1 MSQGPGGGGDSQD
14 REDRPA
20 GAGPAS
26 SANGQGGATDS
37 QESSANGQ
45 ESRSGG
51 RENGAYGQ
59 VNGAEDRG
67 SGEGDGSDSGDGSG
81 HSGSRADG
89 SGDTYDLYQRGLD
102 LLSRGSAAA
111 AAQLLARANT
121 AEPGSRSVLEALA
134 RAQFDAHR
142 YGDAADS
149 FRQIVEASPTDDYA
163 QFGLGLAL
171 ARTGNPRGAA
181 EHLALAVAMRP
192 DLRHYTDALR
202 GVRATLRA
210 RREAGL
216 PDQISPGERGQA
228 TGSGAGSGTGAGLG
242 SAQPGGAG
250 PGSAHGPSTGSSPGG
265 GTGPG
270 PSDGAGPGASPRGSG
285 GPGSGRG
292 SSPGPGLTG
301 TGPT

>member
-20 GAGPAS
+20 DAGPGN
-26 SANGQGGATDS
+26 SANGPGGATDG
-37 QESSANGQ
+37 QDSSANGQ

-59 VNGAEDRG
+59 VNGADGRG
-67 SGEGDGSDSGDGSG
+67 SGAVGGGSGAEGRARGDGDGSDGGGRGGGSHG
-81 HSGSRADG
+81 DG

-149 FRQIVEASPTDDYA
+149 FRQIVEASPADDYA

-181 EHLALAVAMRP
+181 EHLALAAAMRP
-192 DLRHYTDALR
+192 DLRHYSDALR

-228 TGSGAGSGTGAGLG
+228 
-242 SAQPGGAG
+242 
-250 PGSAHGPSTGSSPGG
+250 PGS
-265 GTGPG
+265 GPG
-270 PSDGAGPGASPRGSG
+270 PGPPPGQ
-285 GPGSGRG
+285 PGS
-292 SSPGPGLTG
+292 GPGLTG
-301 TGPT
+301 TGAA

>member
-26 SANGQGGATDS
+26 SANGPGGATDS
-37 QESSANGQ
+37 QEGSASGQ
-45 ESRSGG
+45 ESRSDS

-59 VNGAEDRG
+59 VNGAEGRG
-67 SGEGDGSDSGDGSG
+67 SGGGSG
-81 HSGSRADG
+81 
-89 SGDTYDLYQRGLD
+89 GDTYDLYQRGLD

-149 FRQIVEASPTDDYA
+149 FRQIVDASPTDDYA

-202 GVRATLRA
+202 GVRAGLGRA
-210 RREAGL
+210 RCLYAAFRRAV
-216 PDQISPGERGQA
+216 
-228 TGSGAGSGTGAGLG
+228 
-242 SAQPGGAG
+242 
-250 PGSAHGPSTGSSPGG
+250 
-265 GTGPG
+265 
-270 PSDGAGPGASPRGSG
+270 
-285 GPGSGRG
+285 
-292 SSPGPGLTG
+292 
-301 TGPT
+301 

>member
-20 GAGPAS
+20 GASPAS
-26 SANGQGGATDS
+26 SANGPGGATDG
-37 QESSANGQ
+37 QEGSASGQ
-45 ESRSGG
+45 ESRSDS

-59 VNGAEDRG
+59 VNGTEGGGSDGRDSGGQSSGG
-67 SGEGDGSDSGDGSG
+67 SG
-81 HSGSRADG
+81 
-89 SGDTYDLYQRGLD
+89 GDTYDLYQRGLD

-142 YGDAADS
+142 YGEAADS
-149 FRQIVEASPTDDYA
+149 FRQIVDASPADDYA
-163 QFGLGLAL
+163 RFGLGLAL

-181 EHLALAVAMRP
+181 EHLALAAAMRP
-192 DLRHYTDALR
+192 DLRHYADALR

-216 PDQISPGERGQA
+216 PDQISPGERGRA
-228 TGSGAGSGTGAGLG
+228 AGSGPA
-242 SAQPGGAG
+242 
-250 PGSAHGPSTGSSPGG
+250 
-265 GTGPG
+265 
-270 PSDGAGPGASPRGSG
+270 AGPGATPGSG
-285 GPGSGRG
+285 PGQPGPGS
-292 SSPGPGLTG
+292 GLTG
-301 TGPT
+301 TGPA

>member
-26 SANGQGGATDS
+26 SANGPGGATDS
-37 QESSANGQ
+37 QEGSASGQ
-45 ESRSGG
+45 ESRSDS

-59 VNGAEDRG
+59 VNGAEGRG
-67 SGEGDGSDSGDGSG
+67 SGDGSAGGDGDG
-81 HSGSRADG
+81 HGRGRGGQIGGGSG
-89 SGDTYDLYQRGLD
+89 GDTYDLYQRGLD

-149 FRQIVEASPTDDYA
+149 FRQIVDASPADDYA

-181 EHLALAVAMRP
+181 EHLALAAAMRP
-192 DLRHYTDALR
+192 DLRHYSDALR
-202 GVRATLRA
+202 GVRATLQA

-216 PDQISPGERGQA
+216 PDQISPGERGRA
-228 TGSGAGSGTGAGLG
+228 AGSG
-242 SAQPGGAG
+242 PDAG
-250 PGSAHGPSTGSSPGG
+250 PDTAPGS
-265 GTGPG
+265 GPG
-270 PSDGAGPGASPRGSG
+270 PGPGQP
-285 GPGSGRG
+285 GPGSG
-292 SSPGPGLTG
+292 LTG
-301 TGPT
+301 AGPA